1 MAVLMTP
8 LDKIFV
14 PITTLSY
21 ARKVNQ
27 GPSGAL
33 SLRMICCTTLVAILG
48 LSDVVRAQQ
57 DVALDSP
64 PQDELTI
71 AELSQEISRDVA
83 SLRAFESYPDP
94 GSDERRKTLEVRRDE
109 KTIAVLDSI
118 LDLAQRVLAMPEDG
132 PERQKLN
139 QLLVQRGELIEQ
151 MLVER
156 YASLTERL
164 NISLTRQR
172 ELSGSPLLLEES
184 LGALLDEQRLQ
195 YLELST
201 EYVLLLEA
209 LELDAAGL
217 REKVLQS
224 LSYFGEEMMGLI
236 HLHQHAG
243 ATAGRGRHRY

>member
-33 SLRMICCTTLVAILG
+33 NLRMICCTTLVAIFG

-94 GSDERRKTLEVRRDE
+94 GS
-109 KTIAVLDSI
+109 
-118 LDLAQRVLAMPEDG
+118 G
-132 PERQKLN
+132 
-139 QLLVQRGELIEQ
+139 
-151 MLVER
+151 
-156 YASLTERL
+156 
-164 NISLTRQR
+164 
-172 ELSGSPLLLEES
+172 
-184 LGALLDEQRLQ
+184 
-195 YLELST
+195 
-201 EYVLLLEA
+201 
-209 LELDAAGL
+209 
-217 REKVLQS
+217 
-224 LSYFGEEMMGLI
+224 
-236 HLHQHAG
+236 
-243 ATAGRGRHRY
+243 